1 MIIVK
6 LIGKRYEVEELEEN
20 SKVVRKWLIIKKL
33 KKEKIDE
40 KYYTIQDCTH
50 VTKLF
55 DEMTRELDDETK
67 KFYCDYVKENW
78 KETFP
83 IMKDVSSYA
92 KIRPADGTEFCI
104 LI

>member
-1 MIIVK
+1 MKIVK
-6 LIGKRYEVEELEEN
+6 LIGKKYEVDKLEEN

-33 KKEKIDE
+33 KQESLVD
-40 KYYTIQDCTH
+40 KYYTIQNEEE

-55 DEMTRELDDETK
+55 DDMVAKLDAETRE
-67 KFYCDYVKENW
+67 FYMNYINESW

-83 IMKDVSSYA
+83 IMKDVSAYD
-92 KIRPADGTEFCI
+92 KIRPTDGTEFCI